1 MAEEVP
7 VRSVAER
14 AICAFAALRPD
25 LGEPLDAVG
34 GVLERADVR
43 SFLEEMWKRALAAKE
58 LKTRPRLIVMGDER
72 AAPRKG
78 VFVIGVGRGLAMV
91 GVGLV
96 LIALFESA
104 RSASSAGASDW
115 LALLCLTGIPL
126 VIFGGAAALAGHVQR
141 TTKSP
146 GEDRGFTDAELDA
159 LVDSEDWRQQLGEVA
174 IVRYAGGIGCFIAG
188 GARFFPWEQ
197 FFWVERC
204 GAVLAVGSLNRTFG
218 IVPERA
224 FVGRDA
230 EAFAADLLVAI
241 EAAGC
246 GEALALRRY
255 FREYGVKCISC
266 GYGLE
271 GWQSGPCSECGAVV
285 SASVYPNA
293 VMRGGSPV
301 GAEDRTKC

>member
-14 AICAFAALRPD
+14 AIIAFAALRPD

-34 GVLERADVR
+34 GVLERGDVR

-72 AAPRKG
+72 APPRKG

-96 LIALFESA
+96 LIALFLSA

-115 LALLCLTGIPL
+115 LALLCLIGVPL
-126 VIFGGAAALAGHVQR
+126 VIFGGAAALTGHVEM

-159 LVDSEDWRQQLGEVA
+159 WVDSEDWRQQLGEVA

-188 GARFFPWEQ
+188 GTRFLPWELISSI
-197 FFWVERC
+197 ERC
-204 GAVLAVGSLNRTFG
+204 GSVVAVGASSRSFG
-218 IVPERA
+218 MVPERA

-230 EAFAADLLVAI
+230 DAFAADLRAAL
-241 EAAGC
+241 EAAGS
-246 GEALALRRY
+246 GEEWALRRY

-266 GYGLE
+266 GYALE
-271 GWQSGPCSECGAVV
+271 GWVRGPCSECGAVISV
-285 SASVYPNA
+285 RVYPNA
-293 VMRGGSPV
+293 LAKGEVKV
-301 GAEDRTKC
+301 GAEDRTTC

>member
-1 MAEEVP
+1 MADEVP

-14 AICAFAALRPD
+14 AIGAFAALRPD

-34 GVLERADVR
+34 GVLERGDVR
-43 SFLEEMWKRALAAKE
+43 SFLEEMWKRSLAAKE
-58 LKTRPRLIVMGDER
+58 LQTRTRLIVMGDER
-72 AAPRKG
+72 APRRKG
-78 VFVIGVGRGLAMV
+78 VFVVGVGRGLALV

-96 LIALFESA
+96 LIALFVSA

-115 LALLCLTGIPL
+115 LALLCLIGFPL
-126 VIFGGAAALAGHVQR
+126 VIFGGAAALTGHVER

-159 LVDSEDWRQQLGEVA
+159 LVDSEDWSQQLGEVA

-218 IVPERA
+218 IVPEIA

-230 EAFAADLLVAI
+230 EAFAAGLRVAI

-255 FREYGVKCISC
+255 FQEYGVKCISC